1 VTPREKVLSV
11 GVAIAVSV
19 VVGNYGLQSIRK
31 GLEVKSNEADR
42 LRTEVT
48 RRETVITDGLL
59 DRIKINRVST
69 GSLPTNREKAAADY
83 RSWLITLIND
93 AGLSQSKQTFIGDT
107 DEKGVYRKLK
117 FTVSGRGTIENLTK
131 LLHQYYSK
139 DYLHRISQLKIS
151 LVPREAYQLD
161 INLVSE
167 VLAIDAAS
175 ATQEEPTTT
184 SHRIAKSIQQYDE
197 TIVGRNLFSPANH
210 QPKLSTTAAAPAI
223 KGEPINYTPS
233 VSDSDP
239 GQSVRFEIIGDYPEE
254 MRIDGATGALAWTP
268 QATGNTDIT
277 IRATDSGLP
286 ATWAEQKVTI
296 AVSDPPPPI
305 APPKPEPKMDV
316 AAQSF
321 VSGLTAGREGPQAWV
336 RSRMD
341 GKTIYLKKG
350 DQLSLGTVQGTVI
363 SVGANYMELETE
375 GVRWT
380 VGLDESL
387 ADAYQRMKT
396 D

>member
-1 VTPREKVLSV
+1 
-11 GVAIAVSV
+11 
-19 VVGNYGLQSIRK
+19 
-31 GLEVKSNEADR
+31 
-42 LRTEVT
+42 
-48 RRETVITDGLL
+48 
-59 DRIKINRVST
+59 
-69 GSLPTNREKAAADY
+69 
-83 RSWLITLIND
+83 
-93 AGLSQSKQTFIGDT
+93 
-107 DEKGVYRKLK
+107 
-117 FTVSGRGTIENLTK
+117 
-131 LLHQYYSK
+131 
-139 DYLHRISQLKIS
+139 
-151 LVPREAYQLD
+151 LD

-175 ATQEEPTTT
+175 ETQQEPTKT

-210 QPKLSTTAAAPAI
+210 QPKLSATADAPAI
-223 KGEPINYTPS
+223 KGEPINYKPS

-268 QATGNTDIT
+268 QATGSTDIM
-277 IRATDSGLP
+277 IRATDNGLP
-286 ATWAEQKVTI
+286 STWAEQRVTI
-296 AVSDPPPPI
+296 AVSDPPPPV

-321 VSGLTAGREGPQAWV
+321 VSALLAGREGPEAWV

-350 DQLSLGTVQGTVI
+350 DQLSLGSVQGTVI
-363 SVGANYMELETE
+363 SVGANYIELETE

>member
-1 VTPREKVLSV
+1 VTPREKVLSI
-11 GVAIAVSV
+11 GVAVAVSFV
-19 VVGNYGLQSIRK
+19 AVNYGLQSVRK

-42 LRTEVT
+42 LRSELT
-48 RRETVITDGLL
+48 RRDTIITDGLL
-59 DRIKINRVST
+59 DRLKINMVSL

-83 RSWLITLIND
+83 RSWLITLINE
-93 AGLSQSKQTFIGDT
+93 AGLSQSKQSFIGDT

-117 FTVSGRGTIENLTK
+117 FAISGRGTIENLTK

-175 ATQEEPTTT
+175 ATQKEPESV
-184 SHRIAKSIQQYDE
+184 SHRVAKSIQDYDK

-210 QPKLSTTAAAPAI
+210 QPKLASTASTQAI
-223 KGEPINYTPS
+223 KGEQLSFKPS

-239 GQSVRFEIIGDYPEE
+239 GQSVRFEIIGDRPED

-268 QATGNTDIT
+268 VETGSTKVK
-277 IRATDSGLP
+277 IRATDNGLP
-286 ATWAEQKVTI
+286 ATWAEQEVTI

-305 APPKPEPKMDV
+305 APPKPELKMDV

-321 VSGLTAGREGPQAWV
+321 VSALLAGREGPEAWV

-350 DQLSLGTVQGTVI
+350 DQLSLGSVQGTVT
-363 SVGANYMELETE
+363 SVGANYIELETE

>member
-11 GVAIAVSV
+11 GVAIAVSF

-31 GLEVKSNEADR
+31 GMEVKSNEVDR
-42 LRTEVT
+42 LRSELT
-48 RRETVITDGLL
+48 RRDTVITDGLL
-59 DRIKINRVST
+59 DRLKINRVAN

-117 FTVSGRGTIENLTK
+117 FSISGRGTIENLTK

-151 LVPREAYQLD
+151 LVPREAYKLD

-167 VLAIDAAS
+167 VLAVDAAS
-175 ATQEEPTTT
+175 ATQKEPATT
-184 SHRIAKSIQQYDE
+184 SHRVTKSIDQYDQA
-197 TIVGRNLFSPANH
+197 IVGRNLFSPVNH
-210 QPKLSTTAAAPAI
+210 PPKLAATASAQAI
-223 KGEPINYTPS
+223 KGESINFKPS

-239 GQSVRFEIIGDYPEE
+239 GQTVRFEMIGEHPPE
-254 MRIDGATGALAWTP
+254 MQIDRATGAFTWTP
-268 QATGNTDIT
+268 QAIGNTDVM
-277 IRATDSGLP
+277 IRAIDNGLP
-286 ATWAEQKVTI
+286 STYADQKVTI
-296 AVSDPPPPI
+296 AVSDPPPPV
-305 APPKPEPKMDV
+305 APPQPEPKMDV

-321 VSGLTAGREGPQAWV
+321 VSALLAGREGPEAWV

-350 DQLSLGTVQGTVI
+350 DQLSLGSVEGTVI
-363 SVGANYMELETE
+363 SVGANYIELETE
-375 GVRWT
+375 GVKWT